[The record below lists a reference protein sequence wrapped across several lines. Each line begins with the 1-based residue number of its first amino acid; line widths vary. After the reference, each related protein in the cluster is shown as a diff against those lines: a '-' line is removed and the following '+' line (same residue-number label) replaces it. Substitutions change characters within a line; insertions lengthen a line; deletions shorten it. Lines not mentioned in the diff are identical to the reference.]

1 MATHAEPVRSAR
13 DHLVT
18 VGSPEPEHG
27 EPVVTAQ
34 EEHGDVLPAATDGG
48 GHPGGR
54 RERRRKDVR
63 RQLIEWVVLI
73 ACALAIALVIKT
85 FIFQA
90 FYIPSPSMVPTL
102 EVHDRV
108 LVNKLSY
115 HLHAVHRGDIVVFK
129 APPGV
134 ESADIQD
141 LVKRV
146 IGLPGDTVEGRGG
159 HIYID
164 GRLLKE
170 PYLPAGT
177 QSKTFGPEHVPA
189 HEYYVLGDNRP
200 SSKDSTVFGPIS
212 RSLIVGRVF
221 VRIWP
226 LGRLGF
232 L

>member
-1 MATHAEPVRSAR
+1 M
-13 DHLVT
+13 
-18 VGSPEPEHG
+18 
-27 EPVVTAQ
+27 
-34 EEHGDVLPAATDGG
+34 TDGSRASG
-48 GHPGGR
+48 STSDEAR
-54 RERRRKDVR
+54 RSLPVWQEG
-63 RQLIEWVVLI
+63 LLL
-73 ACALAIALVIKT
+73 LAIALVLAIGIKY
-85 FIFQA
+85 FFVQA

-102 EVHDRV
+102 DVGDRV

-115 HLHAVHRGDIVVFK
+115 HLHSVHRGDIVVFS

-134 ESADIQD
+134 ESADIKD

-146 IGLPGDTVEGRGG
+146 IGLPGDTIEGRGG

-170 PYLPAGT
+170 PYLPADIE
-177 QSKTFGPEHVPA
+177 SKTFGPEHVPA
-189 HEYYVLGDNRP
+189 HSYFVLGDNRP

>member
-1 MATHAEPVRSAR
+1 MAPHAQFPRSPR
-13 DHLVT
+13 DRLVT

-27 EPVVTAQ
+27 EPTVTAQ
-34 EEHGDVLPAATDGG
+34 EEHGDVLPAPTDAA
-48 GHPGGR
+48 GHVGGR

-63 RQLIEWVVLI
+63 RQVVEWVVLI

-85 FIFQA
+85 FVFQA

-115 HLHAVHRGDIVVFK
+115 HLHPVHRGDIVVFK

-170 PYLPAGT
+170 SYLPAGT
-177 QSKTFGPEHVPA
+177 ESKTFGPEHVPA
-189 HEYYVLGDNRP
+189 HSYFVLGDNRP

-226 LGRLGF
+226 LSRLGF

>member
-1 MATHAEPVRSAR
+1 M
-13 DHLVT
+13 T
-18 VGSPEPEHG
+18 VGSPGPDHG
-27 EPVVTAQ
+27 EPEVGPQ
-34 EEHGDVLPAATDGG
+34 ESPGDVLPAVAETGARE
-48 GHPGGR
+48 GR
-54 RERRRKDVR
+54 RRQRRRKDVR
-63 RQLIEWVVLI
+63 RQIIEWVVLI

-85 FIFQA
+85 YLFQA

-102 EVHDRV
+102 EVGDRV

-115 HLHAVHRGDIVVFK
+115 HLHPVHRGDIVVFK

-146 IGLPGDTVEGRGG
+146 IGLPGDTVQGRGG

-177 QSKTFGPEHVPA
+177 ESKVFGPYTVPA

-200 SSKDSTVFGPIS
+200 TSKDSTVFGPIR